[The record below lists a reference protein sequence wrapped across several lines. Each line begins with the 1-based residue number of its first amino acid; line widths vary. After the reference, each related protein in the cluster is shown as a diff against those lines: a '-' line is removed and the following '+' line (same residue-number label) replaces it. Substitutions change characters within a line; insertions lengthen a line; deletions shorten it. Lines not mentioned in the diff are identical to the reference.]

1 MMHAL
6 VSSLT
11 PSRSAFVLAV
21 LTVAC
26 GRSPSPV
33 DQPVEFPVDTL
44 AAVDSIGIMIGDSN
58 YMFGSIA
65 DFTPVPGGGV
75 AVLDR
80 ITEKV
85 SFYDGEG
92 LFTRSFGGHGEAP
105 GEFQWPV
112 ALEVLP
118 SGVTLVLEGASGKVN
133 VFDPQGAFVTSW
145 QMEGMGIYPMQVQAF
160 DDSSFVSHN
169 FSMLM
174 DGEGLSIRFS
184 LWRYD
189 ALTGEVL
196 SDFMTWDAPS
206 SASTDFTDA
215 YFVYT
220 ADGEGRLYLS
230 RAASPTWMIEVFGAE
245 AEPLDTLILFQ
256 ERPRLAVESDSQSV
270 PGAPSI
276 NYVYQDEDA
285 GNMVSGTTNRPA
297 FHPFVS
303 EIEIG
308 SGGDLWVRQGGLPST
323 EWDVVTPSGEPVG
336 RFRTALGDTASYI
349 SIAASEEGIYA
360 MDLMTE
366 DYQRLY
372 MMELQ

>member
-1 MMHAL
+1 MHAL
-6 VSSLT
+6 ERSLT
-11 PSRSAFVLAV
+11 PVGSALV
-21 LTVAC
+21 LTALTAAC
-26 GRSPSPV
+26 GPAPSPV
-33 DQPVEFPVDTL
+33 DQPVAIPVDTL
-44 AAVDSIGIMIGDSN
+44 VVVDSIGIMMGDSN

-65 DFTPVPGGGV
+65 DFTPVPGGGA

-85 SFYDGEG
+85 TFYDGDG

-112 ALEVLP
+112 AIEVLP
-118 SGVTLVLEGASGKVN
+118 TGVTLVLEGASGKVN
-133 VFDPQGAFVTSW
+133 VFDPQGSFVTSW
-145 QMEGMGIYPMQVQAF
+145 QMEGMGIYPLQVQAF

-174 DGEGLSIRFS
+174 DDDELSIRFS

-189 ALTGEVL
+189 AMTGEVL
-196 SDFMTWDAPS
+196 SELMTWDAPS

-215 YFVYT
+215 YFVFA

-230 RAASPTWMIEVFGAE
+230 RAASPAWMIEVIGAE

-256 ERPRLAVESDSQSV
+256 DRQRLAVESDSQSV
-270 PGAPSI
+270 PGVPSI
-276 NYVYQDEDA
+276 RYMYQDEDA
-285 GNMVSGTTNRPA
+285 GNMASGTTNTPA

-303 EIEIG
+303 EIQIG
-308 SGGDLWVRQGGLPST
+308 SGGNLWVRQGGLPST
-323 EWDVVTPSGEPVG
+323 EFDVITPSGEPVG
-336 RFRTALGDTASYI
+336 RFHLALDDSTSYVLL
-349 SIAASEEGIYA
+349 AASEEGVYA

-366 DYQRLY
+366 DYHRLY
-372 MMELQ
+372 RMELR